1 MGKKV
6 FLSIII
12 IILAV
17 FINVPI
23 CTATVP
29 DVIADPNAWK
39 PASDGT
45 RDKLPSKV
53 EDIVGNVLGA
63 IQTIGIVVSV
73 IALMLIGIKTM
84 YGSVEEKSAYKEA
97 LPGYILGLIMVV
109 AITTIPNLIYSVINS

>member
-12 IILAV
+12 IILAI
-17 FINVPI
+17 FMNVPI

-29 DVIADPNAWK
+29 DVTTNPSAWE

-53 EDIVGNVLGA
+53 EGIVGKVLGA
-63 IQTIGIVVSV
+63 IQTIGIVVSI

-109 AITTIPNLIYSVINS
+109 AITTIPNLIYSAINS